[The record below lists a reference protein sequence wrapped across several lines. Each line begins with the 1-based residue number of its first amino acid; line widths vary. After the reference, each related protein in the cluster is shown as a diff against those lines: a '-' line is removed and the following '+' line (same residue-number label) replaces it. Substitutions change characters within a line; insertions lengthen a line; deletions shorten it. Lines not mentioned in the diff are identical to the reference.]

1 MEEMIKRKTE
11 QLVALQQS
19 DLPIRGDQSTMLQ
32 NEIDE
37 LLECE
42 EMKWKQ
48 RAKQHWFS

>member
-19 DLPIRGDQSTMLQ
+19 DLPIRGDQSKMLQ